1 MGSAET
7 VETLVQKLAK
17 STDAAELTELVLSL
31 KTALGHFSRAE
42 LAEKIVSNE
51 SLVETL
57 FGLLVQN
64 SCDILKQLMVIANP
78 VEILTR
84 YGKDMLEGLDQHPLP
99 DVRVLVIAQLDRCL
113 ETEIATELLCNN
125 HSGIILSAIRQHTYP
140 DLAVAK
146 QATKFL
152 IKLAATKP
160 GGEFLVERESLDQ
173 FQSIID
179 STNSRSPVRFRV
191 FETLAN
197 LAVVSPEIFEK
208 VQTAINLAATLS
220 DLAFDASDPLGNAN
234 ALEILATLAG
244 TPYGLEAVTGIG
256 VVEKIERLTQELSTN
271 PFSDLLFPGIL
282 KFIGKVGVNQLPPQ
296 RLSKIVLETVLRP
309 DLELSVISVAIE
321 ALSYIGTTKDG
332 KEFMFKKPVIV
343 VEGKQVT
350 LPHWFNILFPQ
361 ISSLF
366 DLVQLPFPDIRLS
379 SLKFLTAVANLEWA
393 QRHYLRTPG
402 IVEFLTNRDVEPDK
416 ECLFAKYKIVCI
428 IATSPSA
435 GTILSAENYGRLKIY
450 KDQGPFYA
458 AATSAVATEGSS

>member
-57 FGLLVQN
+57 FGCLSPDPDHELLVQN

-125 HSGIILSAIRQHTYP
+125 HAGIILSAIRQHTYP

-160 GGEFLVERESLDQ
+160 GGEFLVER
-173 FQSIID
+173 
-179 STNSRSPVRFRV
+179 
-191 FETLAN
+191 
-197 LAVVSPEIFEK
+197 
-208 VQTAINLAATLS
+208 
-220 DLAFDASDPLGNAN
+220 
-234 ALEILATLAG
+234 
-244 TPYGLEAVTGIG
+244 
-256 VVEKIERLTQELSTN
+256 
-271 PFSDLLFPGIL
+271 
-282 KFIGKVGVNQLPPQ
+282 
-296 RLSKIVLETVLRP
+296 
-309 DLELSVISVAIE
+309 
-321 ALSYIGTTKDG
+321 
-332 KEFMFKKPVIV
+332 
-343 VEGKQVT
+343 
-350 LPHWFNILFPQ
+350 
-361 ISSLF
+361 
-366 DLVQLPFPDIRLS
+366 
-379 SLKFLTAVANLEWA
+379 
-393 QRHYLRTPG
+393 
-402 IVEFLTNRDVEPDK
+402 
-416 ECLFAKYKIVCI
+416 
-428 IATSPSA
+428 
-435 GTILSAENYGRLKIY
+435 
-450 KDQGPFYA
+450 
-458 AATSAVATEGSS
+458 